1 MCGFDV
7 SWIPGTD
14 HAGIGTQSVV
24 ERQLMKDRQVRPSS
38 DRLHL

>member
-1 MCGFDV
+1 MSGYDV

-24 ERQLMKDRQVRPSS
+24 EKKLFNERNVVMNNNM
-38 DRLHL
+38 